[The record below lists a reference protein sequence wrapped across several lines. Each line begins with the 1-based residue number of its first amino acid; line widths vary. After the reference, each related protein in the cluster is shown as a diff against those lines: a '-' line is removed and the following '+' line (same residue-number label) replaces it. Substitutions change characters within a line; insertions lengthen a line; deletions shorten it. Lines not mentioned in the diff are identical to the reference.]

1 MRCTL
6 VIINGLAWG
15 VVVHMV
21 YLVILC
27 LLPFEASGAARLGE
41 GTLRSLGL

>member
-6 VIINGLAWG
+6 VIVNGLAWG

-21 YLVILC
+21 YLAVLC
-27 LLPFEASGAARLGE
+27 WLPYEASGGARLGE
-41 GTLRSLGL
+41 GTLRWLGQ